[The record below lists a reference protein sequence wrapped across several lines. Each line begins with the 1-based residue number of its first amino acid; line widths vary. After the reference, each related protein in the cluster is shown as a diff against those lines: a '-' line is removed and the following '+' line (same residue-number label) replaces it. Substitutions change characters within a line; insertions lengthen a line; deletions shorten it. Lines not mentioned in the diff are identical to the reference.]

1 MYSKFK
7 PMSIKLK
14 KFDRDCFFDYV
25 KMFYGKGEM
34 KNHFTDKEINVGI
47 DEYLKIVTKS
57 YWGEGDTAD
66 RENVFIIMMSNRHNK
81 IEKEIKKLKKELIQ
95 YPKLKEK
102 TMKNVCEVVRGYC
115 YTI

>member
-1 MYSKFK
+1 M
-7 PMSIKLK
+7 KLNNTERK
-14 KFDRDCFFDYV
+14 SFFDYV

-81 IEKEIKKLKKELIQ
+81 IEKEIKKLKKELTQ

-102 TMKNVCEVVRGYC
+102 TLKDVCEVVRGYC

>member
-1 MYSKFK
+1 
-7 PMSIKLK
+7 MSIKLK

-25 KMFYGKGEM
+25 KMFYGKGETT
-34 KNHFTDKEINVGI
+34 NYFTDKEINVGI
-47 DEYLKIVTKS
+47 DEYLEIVTKS
-57 YWGEGDTAD
+57 YWGDGDTAD

-81 IEKEIKKLKKELIQ
+81 IEKEIKKLKKQLTQ

-102 TMKNVCEVVRGYC
+102 TLKNVCEVVRGYC